1 LSERSDDPS
10 VLREWLS
17 VLGRQKWIV
26 LLGVT
31 VAALVAFAA
40 SHSQQHLYQA
50 SATVLVNEQNP
61 TTSEALNLS
70 SPPASPPDRY
80 AATQAELARV
90 GAVAD
95 LAVRVHR
102 PALRTATA
110 LLANSSVSANPTND
124 LLTFS
129 VTDAVPRI
137 AVTLANNYGRAFT
150 VYRHRLD
157 TAALSAALRDTQ
169 RKLDAIV
176 ASGGGTS
183 ALFRRVQA
191 TQSDLEDLQTL
202 ESADSSAQLVG
213 AARSASLV
221 QPKTKRNVILALI
234 VGLALGIALAFIRET
249 LDRRIHSVDE
259 LREQLGVPLLGHVPR
274 PGSRLGPRGELTTL
288 FEPIGPTTEAFRI
301 LKNNLEISQLEHHAG
316 SIAITSTSD
325 HEGGPATAAN
335 LAVVLARSGRHVIL
349 ADLDLRRPRVARLFG
364 VQDRLGLTSAALGV
378 SPVDALWNVDVQ
390 PDGSGAGGGTLE
402 LLTVGRPPSDPGEF
416 LVSSLVAETLEVLE
430 ERADVLLIVTPPLLG
445 SGDAMTIALH
455 ADALILVAGIDRARP
470 DALVEARRVLERCPT
485 FTLGV
490 IATGGKAMRRGNRR
504 EALRSVQRSMRN
516 GYGAGQRLL
525 TGPAAARVARA
536 PRRFVGEISA
546 SIRTGRGG
554 AAAKTRG
561 ARRNGAPEPRAKTG
575 RRPDLHEGAQQV
587 RDG

>member
-1 LSERSDDPS
+1 
-10 VLREWLS
+10 
-17 VLGRQKWIV
+17 
-26 LLGVT
+26 
-31 VAALVAFAA
+31 
-40 SHSQQHLYQA
+40 
-50 SATVLVNEQNP
+50 
-61 TTSEALNLS
+61 
-70 SPPASPPDRY
+70 
-80 AATQAELARV
+80 
-90 GAVAD
+90 
-95 LAVRVHR
+95 
-102 PALRTATA
+102 
-110 LLANSSVSANPTND
+110 VSANPTND

-301 LKNNLEISQLEHHAG
+301 LMK
-316 SIAITSTSD
+316 TD
-325 HEGGPATAAN
+325 P
-335 LAVVLARSGRHVIL
+335 
-349 ADLDLRRPRVARLFG
+349 RRPQIWPWSL
-364 VQDRLGLTSAALGV
+364 
-378 SPVDALWNVDVQ
+378 P
-390 PDGSGAGGGTLE
+390 
-402 LLTVGRPPSDPGEF
+402 DPGD
-416 LVSSLVAETLEVLE
+416 T
-430 ERADVLLIVTPPLLG
+430 
-445 SGDAMTIALH
+445 
-455 ADALILVAGIDRARP
+455 
-470 DALVEARRVLERCPT
+470 
-485 FTLGV
+485 
-490 IATGGKAMRRGNRR
+490 
-504 EALRSVQRSMRN
+504 
-516 GYGAGQRLL
+516 
-525 TGPAAARVARA
+525 
-536 PRRFVGEISA
+536 
-546 SIRTGRGG
+546 
-554 AAAKTRG
+554 
-561 ARRNGAPEPRAKTG
+561 
-575 RRPDLHEGAQQV
+575 
-587 RDG
+587 